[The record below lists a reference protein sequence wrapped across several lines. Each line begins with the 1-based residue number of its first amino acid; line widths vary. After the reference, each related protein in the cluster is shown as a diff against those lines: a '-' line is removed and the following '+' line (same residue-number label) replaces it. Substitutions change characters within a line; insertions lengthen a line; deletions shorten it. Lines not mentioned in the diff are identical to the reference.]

1 MSRLRDSLNDMLV
14 NIFNHITTLE
24 GVTLKK
30 MGIKVSMN
38 EVHIIEAIH
47 NNEIPTMTN
56 VASMLLITAGSL
68 TTAVEKLVQK
78 GYVIRYQEENDRR
91 KVLLKLTAKGEEVI
105 KIHDIFH
112 DEMIEN
118 TIKDMHLDE
127 ESELIPILENLSDY
141 FRKKYQDRI
150 ESMKSER

>member
-1 MSRLRDSLNDMLV
+1 MSRLRDSLNDLLV

-38 EVHIIEAIH
+38 EVHIIEAIY
-47 NNEIPTMTN
+47 NSEIPTMTN
-56 VASMLLITAGSL
+56 VASTLLITAGSL
-68 TTAVEKLVQK
+68 TTAVDKLVQK

-91 KVLLKLTAKGEEVI
+91 KVLLKLTSKGEDVIRIHEV
-105 KIHDIFH
+105 FH
-112 DEMIEN
+112 EEMIEN

-127 ESELIPILENLSDY
+127 DSDLIPILENLSEY
-141 FRKKYQDRI
+141 FRKKYQDRV
-150 ESMKSER
+150 ESMKIER